1 VTIDDLLETTENDK
15 KQKNDAYRRIYP
27 WQIISGRL
35 LKYTTGD
42 ECCYTPVIEKCNTNK
57 QGQSNC
63 KFYRKRRKIL
73 KFGYLDLPLQL
84 DLLAVV
90 QRSATIADVRRQLE
104 EQLARQLDLLENSI
118 NKEISVS
125 CFFLKEV

>member
-1 VTIDDLLETTENDK
+1 MNVAIHQSLK
-15 KQKNDAYRRIYP
+15 SAIRIN
-27 WQIISGRL
+27 
-35 LKYTTGD
+35 K
-42 ECCYTPVIEKCNTNK
+42 EKVIVN
-57 QGQSNC
+57 
-63 KFYRKRRKIL
+63 FVRKIL

-84 DLLAVV
+84 DLLVVV

-125 CFFLKEV
+125 CFF